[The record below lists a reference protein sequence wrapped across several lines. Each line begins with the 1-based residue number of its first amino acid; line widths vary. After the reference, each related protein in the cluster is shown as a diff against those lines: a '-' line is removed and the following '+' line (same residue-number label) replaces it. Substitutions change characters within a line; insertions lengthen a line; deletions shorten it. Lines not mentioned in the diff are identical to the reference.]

1 MFRRN
6 RPRPIYAPKVRVSK
20 GQTLS
25 VWERYLERGLH
36 HFTTGEMEDA
46 LLDIEAAIVENPKN
60 GELHAAHGLILLEM
74 GKIDDAMTAL
84 DAAQKMDQ
92 RQWVVD
98 YLRGLH
104 AYRQKQYDN
113 VIEHVTTALLRAPLR
128 PEALYLRA
136 MAYYARGE
144 IARARDE
151 VQKAVDNADN
161 PRDKSIRSMK
171 KFLTQLK
178 REAKADKSST

>member
-6 RPRPIYAPKVRVSK
+6 RPKPIYAPKIRVSK
-20 GQTLS
+20 GETLS
-25 VWERYLERGLH
+25 VWERYFERALH
-36 HFTTGEMEDA
+36 NYATGEMDDA
-46 LLDIEAAIVENPKN
+46 LLDIEAAIEANPRN
-60 GELHAAHGLILLEM
+60 GELHATRGMFLLEA
-74 GKIDDAMTAL
+74 GKTDDAMEVFDT
-84 DAAQKMDQ
+84 AQKFDQ

-104 AYRQKQYDN
+104 AFRQKNYDSA
-113 VIEHVTTALLRAPLR
+113 IEHLTTALLRAPLR

-144 IARARDE
+144 IVRARDE
-151 VQKAVDNADN
+151 VQKAVDNVTDKKN
-161 PRDKSIRSMK
+161 KSLRDMK

-178 REAKADKSST
+178 REAKAEESSK